1 VVSGILGGHLKK
13 CPRIL
18 LRVPDACY
26 DTESSKANQMPVN
39 REVKG
44 MLARCLSQ
52 ENLIVEYR
60 NVPTASFDVERRLL
74 VLPNWEKASDTVFT
88 MLTQHESSHAIFSPS
103 GEDFD
108 YHKKYPEV
116 PHDIVNVLEDVRVE
130 KLCKKK
136 YPGSARHFFNGY
148 QELHNEDFFCTK
160 DEDLNK
166 LSFIDRMNLYFKVG
180 AFLCID
186 FTDEENEYLTRASLT
201 ETFDDVLKLARD
213 IVEFVQYKRKKVAE
227 MPSQGNSDEDMSGSG
242 EEVETPNNSQNQE
255 GEGENKDGEGQEGQG
270 DNQLDQ
276 QSQSQSS
283 SNEESFG
290 DEVSKS
296 LEAPKGSGSNG
307 KPSDKHGDSDVDELK
322 SKTSKSFEEKTKNL
336 VDKFAKETT
345 YVELPEFNLENL
357 IIPNEYIHKKAKEYI
372 NVTDY
377 NRNLFNDS
385 VIRYKQYKKSAEK
398 EVSYLVKEFEC
409 KKSAD
414 QYARSSTARTGILDT
429 AKLHTYKFNEDLF
442 KKVSVVPDGKNHG
455 LIFVFDWSGSM
466 ANFILD
472 AYKQLLNLVW
482 FCRKVNIPF
491 EVYAFTLDCN
501 SYIDIQPNHPSTYKK
516 VSGVIAPEHG
526 FRMLNLLTSK
536 VNNNVLEEQL
546 KHIWTVCSANQG
558 QGGVYLRHLD
568 LSGSP
573 IGESILSLHAIIPQ
587 FQQKNKLQK
596 VNVIFLTDGEGYVN
610 AVTTE
615 KQGNGSNT
623 YMGTKKNYSTSI
635 RDRKSG
641 RVYRSFGYD
650 NFAEYAKILLETVK
664 DKYPWVN
671 LINFRITPARD
682 FWTCYNWYG
691 KKKGE
696 TGLRYYEPLVES
708 ENYKKVKSL
717 FNKNNFVTFEG
728 TGFDQFNVIGSSSLS
743 VSADFN
749 VPDDAT
755 TTQIKTAF
763 SKLLNKKKT
772 NRKLLSNFVTLIS

>member
-1 VVSGILGGHLKK
+1 MTLTHEVRGSLAK
-13 CPRIL
+13 C
-18 LRVPDACY
+18 
-26 DTESSKANQMPVN
+26 
-39 REVKG
+39 
-44 MLARCLSQ
+44 LAV
-52 ENLIVEYR
+52 ENIIVEHKK
-60 NVPTASFDVERRLL
+60 VSTAMFDVEKRILT
-74 VLPNWEKASDTVFT
+74 LPNWAKASDQVYQ
-88 MLTQHESSHAIFSPS
+88 MLILHEISHAIFT
-103 GEDFD
+103 DNID
-108 YHKKYPEV
+108 WTIDYPEV
-116 PHDIVNVLEDVRVE
+116 PKDFVNILEDVRVE

-136 YPGSARHFFNGY
+136 YAGSAKHFFNGY
-148 QELHNEDFFCTK
+148 QELHDEDFFCTK
-160 DEDLNK
+160 DENLNK

-213 IVEFVQYKRKKVAE
+213 IVEFVQYKRKKVAD
-227 MPSQGNSDEDMSGSG
+227 MPSQSNSSEDMSGSG
-242 EEVETPNNSQNQE
+242 EEVETPNPTK
-255 GEGENKDGEGQEGQG
+255 GEGEDGEIKG

-276 QSQSQSS
+276 QSQGQSS

-290 DEVSKS
+290 DDVSKS
-296 LEAPKGSGSNG
+296 LEAPKGGGSNG
-307 KPSDKHGDSDVDELK
+307 NPSDTHGDPDVDELN
-322 SKTSKSFEEKTKNL
+322 SKTSKSFDEKAKDL
-336 VDKFAKETT
+336 VDKNAVETA
-345 YVELPEFNLENL
+345 YVELPEFKLEHL
-357 IIPNEYIHKKAKEYI
+357 IISNEYIHEKAKEQVI
-372 NVTDY
+372 SSSH
-377 NRNLFNDS
+377 NRLLFDNSIKDFQ
-385 VIRYKQYKKSAEK
+385 KYKKSAEK

-414 QYARSSTARTGILDT
+414 QYARSSTARTGVLDT

-501 SYIDIQPNHPSTYKK
+501 SYVDIQPNHPSTYNK

-536 VNNNVLEEQL
+536 VNNRVLDEQL

-615 KQGNGSNT
+615 RQGNGSNS

-641 RVYRSFGYD
+641 RVYRSYGYD

-664 DKYPWVN
+664 DKFPWVN
-671 LINFRITPARD
+671 LINFRITPSRD
-682 FWTCYNWYG
+682 FSTCYRWYG
-691 KKKGE
+691 DKKDVDAYSMDMHE
-696 TGLRYYEPLVES
+696 D
-708 ENYKKVKSL
+708 YKKAKSL
-717 FNKNNFVTFEG
+717 FTKNNFITFDN
-728 TGFDQFNVIGSSSLS
+728 TGFDQFNVIASNSLS
-743 VSADFN
+743 QNSNFV

-755 TTQIKTAF
+755 ASQVKTAF
-763 SKLLNKKKT
+763 VKMLGKKKT
-772 NRKLLSNFVTLIS
+772 NRKLLSNFITLIS